1 MSDND
6 IVPGKFFAFT
16 KVVTTT
22 EYHTLVL
29 DADDEEAARREAEKR
44 FSQYLEG
51 EADRPE
57 AQLMTVRKELN
68 VKVAPMRKKHIGDQ
82 Q

>member
-29 DADDEEAARREAEKR
+29 DADDEEAAHRKAEQR

-51 EADRPE
+51 EADRPD
-57 AQLMTVRKELN
+57 AQLMTVRQELT
-68 VKVAPMRKKHIGDQ
+68 VKVVRAAAMAAKEA
-82 Q
+82 